1 MSFWPPK
8 GALTYKRARSR
19 SQTRSP
25 DQKPACKDPERN
37 GPSPAI
43 TFRAAYTSVSNRSG
57 SRS

>member
-1 MSFWPPK
+1 M
-8 GALTYKRARSR
+8 GALTSKRARSR

-43 TFRAAYTSVSNRSG
+43 TLRAAYTSVSNRSG